1 MYDVT
6 NHASKNEDHISQ
18 CFHTFRIEVQYI
30 LCMYGDFHPTV
41 ARCGV
46 DGWIPLEIMTVKCS
60 SSTRSTPH
68 FSHIV
73 PRFPSFKL
81 KASRSFRL
89 LLRANTVHRITS
101 PRVLTNTPFHS
112 TTRMASTGLES
123 GLKNLSI
130 IQSSYPQA
138 KDAEEDPVKLS
149 RAIFSTVEYSSADKT
164 EIEQWLTTS
173 SHIASSSE
181 DTAKTAER
189 LSALNTHLATRTTLL
204 GAKPS
209 VADVALYA
217 RLAPVVKEWSAE
229 QRTGEQGYHNIVRWL
244 DFVQNAP
251 LFGLKVPTGE
261 MVEISPDQVVFY
273 PKPIDQKAE
282 KERKKKEKALADAA
296 AAAGGTVTS
305 AASQETQAAAAAS
318 QKSNKKNS
326 GGNDKDLGETVAN
339 AVGANAPTEKKEKKA
354 KQPKPQKNAP
364 AADKPLSPA
373 LIDLRV
379 GHILKAIRHPDA
391 DSLYVSTI
399 ACGDAPGTDNTSE
412 HEGQVVRTVCSGLNG
427 LVPLEAMQG
436 RKIIAVCNLKPV
448 KMRGILSSA
457 MVLAASPRVAPGA
470 EDSHAGP
477 VELVA
482 PPVGAEAGERVFF
495 EGWEGEPDGVLN
507 PKKKVWDYCQA
518 GFTTTESK
526 EVAFDVAA
534 VEQLKDSGKTGVAV
548 LKTKQ
553 GVCTVE
559 SLTGATVR

>member
-1 MYDVT
+1 MF
-6 NHASKNEDHISQ
+6 EDPQNS
-18 CFHTFRIEVQYI
+18 
-30 LCMYGDFHPTV
+30 
-41 ARCGV
+41 
-46 DGWIPLEIMTVKCS
+46 IMTVMLR
-60 SSTRSTPH
+60 STRSPPH
-68 FSHIV
+68 FSHLSYN
-73 PRFPSFKL
+73 FQSFKL
-81 KASRSFRL
+81 KTLRPLRSL
-89 LLRANTVHRITS
+89 SRANTVRRVTCFRLPHYAPFRII
-101 PRVLTNTPFHS
+101 
-112 TTRMASTGLES
+112 TRMASTGLEG

-138 KDAEEDPVKLS
+138 SDAEDDPTKLS
-149 RAIFSTVEYSSADKT
+149 QAIFSGVDYSSTDKT

-173 SHIASSSE
+173 SHIASTTE
-181 DTAKTAER
+181 DAAKTAER

-217 RLAPVVKEWSAE
+217 RLAPVVKEWNAE

-244 DFVQNAP
+244 DFVQQAP
-251 LFGLKVPTGE
+251 LFDLKVPEGE
-261 MVEISPDQVVFY
+261 RVEISPDQVVFY

-305 AASQETQAAAAAS
+305 AASQETQAAAAAAS
-318 QKSNKKNS
+318 QKSNKKNT
-326 GGNDKDLGETVAN
+326 GNEKDLGETVAN
-339 AVGANAPTEKKEKKA
+339 AVGANVPTEKKEKKA
-354 KQPKPQKNAP
+354 KQPKPQKNPP

-448 KMRGILSSA
+448 KMRGILSAA
-457 MVLAASPRVAPGA
+457 MVLAASPRLAPGEA
-470 EDSHAGP
+470 DAHAGP

-482 PPVGAEAGERVFF
+482 PPAGAEAGERVFF
-495 EGWEGEPDGVLN
+495 DGWEGEPDGVLN

-534 VEQLKDSGKTGVAV
+534 VEQLKDSGRTGVAV